1 MLDFIREAVNGALNL
16 LGAEMTGDFDV
27 MTAPDFT
34 NCDYATNAAVKMAVK
49 NKKKAADDLAGALEK
64 SGLFEDVKVIMPF
77 VNMKLAMGSLVKMLN
92 DGDRPFPAKKEKL
105 LIEFV
110 SANPT
115 GPLHIGHLRGA
126 VMGDALARIF
136 SFTGYEVITH
146 YYVNDRGRQVRL
158 LGESILAAKAGQPQ
172 PEGGYSGDCVNGIA
186 KDISSGDS
194 VEKISDMAV
203 ERILAG
209 IKTTLVRLGI
219 VFDIFYSEKKLYDEG
234 HVSRTLEKL
243 KDKKAVFE
251 KDGAVWLDVSDRDDK
266 DRVLY
271 KTDGEPTYFLSD
283 IAYHDEKFNEADIC
297 INIWGADHHGYV
309 GRLKSAVELLGR
321 NADKLE
327 IILYQLVRLK
337 RGDQLLKMSKRDG
350 TFLLADDVIDEVGPD
365 AVRFFLVS
373 RKGDAQMDF
382 DLDLAK
388 EQSSKNL
395 VYYLQY
401 AHARICSIFEK
412 AGEMGIQA
420 SPCGGMIGEEARDI
434 IKKICEFTD
443 KAALASQE
451 RAPHHITGYLMEL
464 CGLFHGYYDRN
475 KVLDGSDTLLSS
487 QRLFLAGRVRETVKK
502 GLGLLGITAPERM

>member
-172 PEGGYSGDCVNGIA
+172 PEGGYSG
-186 KDISSGDS
+186 
-194 VEKISDMAV
+194 
-203 ERILAG
+203 
-209 IKTTLVRLGI
+209 T
-219 VFDIFYSEKKLYDEG
+219 
-234 HVSRTLEKL
+234 
-243 KDKKAVFE
+243 
-251 KDGAVWLDVSDRDDK
+251 
-266 DRVLY
+266 VL
-271 KTDGEPTYFLSD
+271 
-283 IAYHDEKFNEADIC
+283 
-297 INIWGADHHGYV
+297 
-309 GRLKSAVELLGR
+309 
-321 NADKLE
+321 
-327 IILYQLVRLK
+327 
-337 RGDQLLKMSKRDG
+337 
-350 TFLLADDVIDEVGPD
+350 
-365 AVRFFLVS
+365 
-373 RKGDAQMDF
+373 
-382 DLDLAK
+382 
-388 EQSSKNL
+388 
-395 VYYLQY
+395 
-401 AHARICSIFEK
+401 
-412 AGEMGIQA
+412 
-420 SPCGGMIGEEARDI
+420 
-434 IKKICEFTD
+434 
-443 KAALASQE
+443 
-451 RAPHHITGYLMEL
+451 TG
-464 CGLFHGYYDRN
+464 
-475 KVLDGSDTLLSS
+475 
-487 QRLFLAGRVRETVKK
+487 
-502 GLGLLGITAPERM
+502 